1 MRYRSTLSDYNHCW
15 TVWVGMD
22 GVHGYGSGAW
32 EQQLW
37 SWILGPGSN
46 PTPVWVISSITHG
59 RVWWC
64 LSYLAN
70 KGLCVSTKWDCY
82 CYTGYW
88 RIAGLSI
95 WLKQLLKFMWG
106 RDVFCTLEY
115 HNCMFRHSMKAWQ
128 GSPDPPSL
136 WKQSALSLV
145 GSRTNITTFTVHKPT
160 GCDCASKVGSG
171 KDVDICGVLA
181 SLLFGHGYRVFSSCD
196 EKLYRSA

>member
-1 MRYRSTLSDYNHCW
+1 MWDA
-15 TVWVGMD
+15 MD

-37 SWILGPGSN
+37 SLILGPGSN

-70 KGLCVSTKWDCY
+70 KGLCVSTKWDYY
-82 CYTGYW
+82 CCTGYCMEDSW
-88 RIAGLSI
+88 AFNMAETACYSLCGAKMS
-95 WLKQLLKFMWG
+95 
-106 RDVFCTLEY
+106 FCTLEY
-115 HNCMFRHSMKAWQ
+115 HNCMFHHSMKAWQ

-145 GSRTNITTFTVHKPT
+145 EPRTNTTTFTVHKPA
-160 GCDCASKVGSG
+160 GCDSVLKV
-171 KDVDICGVLA
+171 
-181 SLLFGHGYRVFSSCD
+181 YSCR
-196 EKLYRSA
+196 LWQGCWYL